1 MMTSINSNNNMN
13 TTTAASAGAK
23 TLTKPKRPLS
33 AYNLFYRFKRL
44 KILEAHASGNDTEE
58 FITKLMA
65 TPSGLEGDG
74 IHNVSSPLSSS
85 EYLKELRRN
94 TIRETLVDNLNP
106 NTSPRIHKAG
116 NSKLNFLEMSKL
128 MVTSWKGIDEFALS
142 GEWLIFIVYM
152 LFLFVKFIYCFGSII
167 LCMILMHIL
176 CIIYSQIS
184 SLYPMQYLK
193 N

>member
-1 MMTSINSNNNMN
+1 MASINSNNNMN

-33 AYNLFYRFKRL
+33 AYNLFYRFKRQ

-58 FITKLMA
+58 LITKLMT
-65 TPSGLEGDG
+65 TPPGLEGCGDG
-74 IHNVSSPLSSS
+74 NSPLSSS
-85 EYLKELRRN
+85 EYLKERRRN

-106 NTSPRIHKAG
+106 NTSRRSHRTG

-128 MVTSWKGIDEFALS
+128 MVASWKGIDEFALS
-142 GEWLIFIVYM
+142 GEWLICIVYYVV
-152 LFLFVKFIYCFGSII
+152 LFVKLIYCFCCII
-167 LCMILMHIL
+167 LCMI
-176 CIIYSQIS
+176 YDA
-184 SLYPMQYLK
+184 YLLHK